1 MAVWIAA
8 CVLFTGASARAQSL
22 DATRSQMPDPITS
35 SAKLS
40 SARPQVTVKEP
51 VAEAQPGPV
60 DPESYRLGPGDML
73 ELDLWGR
80 VARTQMLEVSPDGKV
95 FLPGAGT
102 FDMAGK
108 TLAWARTRLL
118 SEIARQYRD
127 VKADV
132 RLARVRTVKVYVS
145 GMVKVPG
152 AYSLPATTRVSEVLG
167 QAELLDGASQR
178 DIRVRR
184 VVADTGTAL
193 AKRVDLL
200 EFTRMGRVEHN
211 PFIQDGDVI
220 EVGSRRATATLFGAF
235 ARPEAFES
243 LPGDSLETF
252 VGLGGG
258 IRPEA
263 NQERLLIVRFRDS
276 VHRESLWVGMGP
288 GDPWASQPIQPGDHV
303 YLGFQPNFHEQP
315 SVEIYGEVR
324 RPGAYPIVLG
334 RDRLSDLLDWAG
346 GSSARANRTGAVLIR
361 SVPGTIVD
369 PEFER
374 LARLTR
380 AEMTESEY
388 ASFQTRLAERRNSF
402 RVDLDRI
409 EAKGTE
415 VDPLLESGD
424 LVRLD
429 PLVPSVRVEGQV
441 GRPGF
446 VDFKLGRAVDEYVAL
461 AGGYTGRAAVGN
473 VRVSRSQTGQVVPA
487 KSVRAV
493 QAGDF
498 IWVPER
504 KEVDPWQVFKD
515 VLSIGGQIAL
525 IVVAVRNRP

>member
-1 MAVWIAA
+1 M
-8 CVLFTGASARAQSL
+8 
-22 DATRSQMPDPITS
+22 
-35 SAKLS
+35 
-40 SARPQVTVKEP
+40 
-51 VAEAQPGPV
+51 
-60 DPESYRLGPGDML
+60 
-73 ELDLWGR
+73 
-80 VARTQMLEVSPDGKV
+80 
-95 FLPGAGT
+95 
-102 FDMAGK
+102 
-108 TLAWARTRLL
+108 
-118 SEIARQYRD
+118 
-127 VKADV
+127 
-132 RLARVRTVKVYVS
+132 
-145 GMVKVPG
+145 
-152 AYSLPATTRVSEVLG
+152 
-167 QAELLDGASQR
+167 
-178 DIRVRR
+178 
-184 VVADTGTAL
+184 
-193 AKRVDLL
+193 
-200 EFTRMGRVEHN
+200 
-211 PFIQDGDVI
+211 
-220 EVGSRRATATLFGAF
+220 
-235 ARPEAFES
+235 
-243 LPGDSLETF
+243 
-252 VGLGGG
+252 
-258 IRPEA
+258 
-263 NQERLLIVRFRDS
+263 
-276 VHRESLWVGMGP
+276 
-288 GDPWASQPIQPGDHV
+288 
-303 YLGFQPNFHEQP
+303 GFQPNFHEQP

-515 VLSIGGQIAL
+515 VLSIGGQIAV